1 MIVNFLLDQRKGGPH
16 FVLES
21 VKKKLINLKKKDI
34 YLDSQKNNFFNLKK
48 INKLMFFI
56 DIFLNTFLINFR
68 FKKYNFFF
76 IYGVY
81 NLAPVL
87 AGIFSKK
94 KIFWFILEN
103 PNFLGKIVI
112 KIINYLFNV
121 KFIFIS
127 KKIAMNLKI
136 KNYQVFIPNIN
147 LNFWKVYKINKNKNF
162 TMTCIGNLNKVKNY
176 IQLINF
182 LKKINFKFTLNIVGQ
197 KLLTQINYFNKLKN
211 QVDLFNKNHHSKI
224 ILHGKKNK
232 LEIKKILNNTSIFI
246 LPSITEG
253 LSISLLEA
261 MSMKRICLV
270 SEDSNSSKII
280 NKNNGFIF
288 ELNDESF
295 LKKINKIKKLN
306 KKQII
311 KIGRLARKKVEKL
324 IKNYNYLLIDKV

>member
-1 MIVNFLLDQRKGGPH
+1 MIVNFLLDERKGGPH
-16 FVLES
+16 FVLNS
-21 VKKKLINLKKKDI
+21 VKKKLINFKKKDI

-48 INKLMFFI
+48 ISKLIYFI
-56 DIFLNTFLINFR
+56 DILLNTFIINFR

-112 KIINYLFNV
+112 KIINYLFNIN
-121 KFIFIS
+121 FIFIS
-127 KKIAMNLKI
+127 KKMALNLKI
-136 KNYQVFIPNIN
+136 KNYQVFVPSIN
-147 LNFWKVYKINKNKNF
+147 LNFWKVYKINTSKNF
-162 TMTCIGNLNKVKNY
+162 TMTCVGNLNKVKNH
-176 IQLINF
+176 IQLLKF
-182 LKKINFKFTLNIVGQ
+182 LKKVNFKFTLNIVGQ

-211 QVDLFNKNHHSKI
+211 EINLFNKNSNSKI

-232 LEIKKILNNTSIFI
+232 FQIKKILNKTHIFI
-246 LPSITEG
+246 LPSTTEG

-270 SEDSNSSKII
+270 SKDSNSSKII
-280 NKNNGFIF
+280 NRNNGFIF
-288 ELNDESF
+288 ELNDKSF
-295 LKKINKIKKLN
+295 LKKIYKIKKLN
-306 KKQII
+306 NKKITVI
-311 KIGRLARKKVEKL
+311 SRLARKKVERL
-324 IKNYNYLLIDKV
+324 IKNYNDLFIVK